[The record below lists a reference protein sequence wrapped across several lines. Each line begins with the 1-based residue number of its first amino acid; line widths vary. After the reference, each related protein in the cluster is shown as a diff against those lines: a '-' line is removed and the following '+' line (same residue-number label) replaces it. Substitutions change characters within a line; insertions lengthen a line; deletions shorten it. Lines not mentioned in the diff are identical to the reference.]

1 MTSGPFLPWH
11 SDFGRT
17 VLTDVPLQS
26 SSDDHRFL
34 LRSAIAYQTD
44 KGTVMVLRVE
54 AIHPP
59 PPHEHPQPEATGPPQ
74 VIVHTPDL
82 SGEEIMAHRAARE
95 RMTVTVNGLSTHRN
109 SFSDDGFRWV
119 GEYWVTP
126 VQEGSFTVEVSYE
139 GVGAEALID
148 AGRWS

>member
-1 MTSGPFLPWH
+1 MPSEPFLPWH

-26 SSDDHRFL
+26 LSDDHRFL
-34 LRSAIAYQTD
+34 LRSAIAYETD

-54 AIHPP
+54 AVHPP
-59 PPHEHPQPEATGPPQ
+59 PNEHSQPEATGPPQ
-74 VIVHTPDL
+74 VIVHTPEL
-82 SGEEIMAHRAARE
+82 SGEEIMALRAARE

-119 GEYWVTP
+119 GEFWVAP
-126 VQEGSFTVEVSYE
+126 VEEGSFTVEVSYE
-139 GVGAEALID
+139 GVGAVALID
-148 AGRWS
+148 AGSWS

>member
-1 MTSGPFLPWH
+1 MTSGGFLPWH

-34 LRSAIAYQTD
+34 LRSAIAYETD

-74 VIVHTPDL
+74 VTIETPDL
-82 SGEEIMAHRAARE
+82 SGEEIMALRAARE

-109 SFSDDGFRWV
+109 GFSDDGFRWV
-119 GEYWVTP
+119 EEYWVAP
-126 VQEGSFTVEVSYE
+126 GQEGSFTVEVSYE
-139 GVGAEALID
+139 GGRAVTLID
-148 AGRWS
+148 PESWS